1 MAQGQNYANHRKL
14 VPLFHFGVGITFT
27 AYFIWT
33 AIRLLR
39 DGITTA
45 TVMPFVLGLGLVFL
59 FISIRSMVMRVQDR
73 LIRLEMQLR
82 LQQVLPADLRAR
94 LHELSVDHLV
104 ALRFAGDDEV
114 VDLIRDILEGKLESR
129 NAIKKKIRNWQGD
142 YLRA

>member
-1 MAQGQNYANHRKL
+1 M
-14 VPLFHFGVGITFT
+14 PLFHFGVGITFT

-33 AIRLLR
+33 VNRLLR
-39 DGITTA
+39 DGVTTA

-59 FISIRSMVMRVQDR
+59 FFALRGMVMRVQDR
-73 LIRLEMQLR
+73 VIRLEMQLR
-82 LQQVLPADLRAR
+82 LQQVLPPDLKTR
-94 LHELSVDHLV
+94 LNELSVDHMV

-114 VDLIRDILEGKLESR
+114 VDLIRDVLAGKLASR